1 MNHRKQKSMEI
12 QQQLGQKKV
21 ELQQKAEIQQMANL
35 IAQQEAELQDLR
47 EHQRKNGSDLED
59 EITDKFFELGD
70 SKQKLLQLEE
80 ENEYAATKAKISQ
93 EKASIRESRVA
104 SMLKERRLHTLV
116 S

>member
-1 MNHRKQKSMEI
+1 MEL
-12 QQQLGQKKV
+12 QQQLEQKKV
-21 ELQQKAEIQQMANL
+21 ELQQEAEIQQMANL

-47 EHQRKNGSDLED
+47 EHQRKKGSDLDD

-93 EKASIRESRVA
+93 EKASIRENRVA